1 MMGRWLKSLSVQI
14 SLFTMLISLVT
25 IIVLGIIVYIGS
37 SQVVLQESIQT
48 SKMSVEKGSA
58 SVSMYIERL
67 EVLSELLA
75 NNPSTRLALASADRS
90 GESDLLTFISSI
102 LDSEPNIQSVIVIGH
117 DGYVISNEKNLNM
130 TLSSDMMQEHW
141 YTAALEN
148 RSIPVLTS
156 ARMQKFSMDKD
167 NWVISISREVLD
179 DAGKHLGVIL
189 LDIQYK
195 GIEAAFYDLMLG
207 EGGYSYIL
215 NSSGELVYHKD
226 PTYFM
231 DEKKEKELL
240 EIAESKEG
248 YDQKRNT
255 LVYKTNIRHSDW
267 TLVGVSSLDGLN
279 QIRSQLLGTIAVI
292 GIGLFVL
299 VLLVTPWIAKR
310 ITNPIHRLEK
320 AMQEVQHGILD
331 VEVDEKGIAEV
342 QRLSQH
348 FNVMTK
354 EIKRLLKDIEQK
366 EKDLRSYEMSVLHGQ
381 INPHFLY
388 NTLDTI
394 VWMAE
399 FNDSERV
406 IMVTKALAKFFQLS
420 LSGGNEFTTV
430 ENELKHVEQYLIIQK
445 ERYGEKLT
453 YTVESDSSIAE
464 VMIPKIILQPLVE
477 NAIYHGIR
485 EMAGNGYI
493 HISAQTEKSN
503 IVFRIKDNGIGFDPG
518 KLAHPNTEQRMRLG
532 GVGIR
537 NVDERL
543 QLYYGK
549 EYGVSVES
557 APGNGTTVV
566 VTIPL

>member
-1 MMGRWLKSLSVQI
+1 MMGRWLKSLSAQI
-14 SLFTMLISLVT
+14 SLFTMLISFVT
-25 IIVLGIIVYIGS
+25 ISALGIIVYIGS

-67 EVLSELLA
+67 EVLSKLLA
-75 NNPSTRLALASADRS
+75 NNPSTKQALASADRS
-90 GESDLLTFISSI
+90 GESDLLTFINSI

-130 TLSSDMMQEHW
+130 TLSSDMMQERW

-156 ARMQKFSMDKD
+156 ARMQKFSMNKE

-179 DAGKHLGVIL
+179 DAGNHLGVVL

-195 GIEAAFYDLMLG
+195 GIEAAFHDLMLG

-231 DEKKEKELL
+231 DEKKKKELL
-240 EIAESKEG
+240 EIAELKEG

-267 TLVGVSSLDGLN
+267 TLVGVSSLDGLG

-331 VEVDEKGIAEV
+331 VEVDESGIAEV
-342 QRLSQH
+342 QRLSEH

-366 EKDLRSYEMSVLHGQ
+366 EKDLRSYELSVLRGQ

-399 FNDSERV
+399 FDDSERV

-453 YTVESDSSIAE
+453 YTIESDSSIFD

-485 EMAGNGYI
+485 EKAGNGHI
-493 HISAQTEKSN
+493 HITARTEKSH
-503 IVFRIKDNGIGFDPG
+503 IVFQIKDNGIGFDPS
-518 KLAHPNTEQRMRLG
+518 KPAKPNTEQRIRLG

-543 QLYYGK
+543 KLYYGK

-557 APGNGTTVV
+557 VPESGTTVV
-566 VTIPL
+566 VTVPL